1 MFDDIAKN
9 PDKMS
14 TRICHQDLHEIIDTL
29 ELSSDTNRKI
39 LKSRFFNE
47 VRYYDARRDRVKKY
61 YNAFRFIVTTGSIL
75 LPAILSIG
83 QMDPDKLPA
92 NFDQISYW
100 SSWGI
105 SLTVTACNGFI
116 QLFSLDKK
124 YYDYAITSEQL
135 KTEGWQFFQL
145 SGKYVEFPNHEA
157 AYRFFCKAIESIKRK
172 QIEKEFSG
180 KGDDNKK
187 PFDFSKELTKQFERN
202 IVQMDLQVKN
212 LPKPESILPVPK
224 SIDESVLSML
234 GKIAPEKVQEVANS
248 LKSGTLNNIQA
259 KITDSVRDSVQGT
272 VQEVVQRSSE
282 NVVNDVVNDVS
293 KGVVQDIESA
303 IQTTSSPIKESIDEG
318 EPTPKP

>member
-14 TRICHQDLHEIIDTL
+14 TRICHQDIHEIIDTL

-83 QMDPDKLPA
+83 QMDPEKLPT
-92 NFDQISYW
+92 NFDQFSYW
-100 SSWGI
+100 SSWAI

-145 SGKYVEFPNHEA
+145 SGKYVEFPDHEA

-187 PFDFSKELTKQFERN
+187 PFDFSKELSKQFERN
-202 IVQMDLQVKN
+202 QLQTELKLKN
-212 LPKPESILPVPK
+212 TQPESILPVK
-224 SIDESVLSML
+224 SIDDSVLSML
-234 GKIAPEKVQEVANS
+234 GKIAPEKVQEVAKS
-248 LKSGTLNNIQA
+248 LTGVSQMVERVS
-259 KITDSVRDSVQGT
+259 DT
-272 VQEVVQRSSE
+272 VS
-282 NVVNDVVNDVS
+282 DTVS
-293 KGVVQDIESA
+293 DIESA
-303 IQTTSSPIKESIDEG
+303 KETLQDKVKDVVTDIVQVDEG
-318 EPTPKP
+318 EPKSQKKSQP

>member
-14 TRICHQDLHEIIDTL
+14 TRICHQDIHEIIDTL
-29 ELSSDTNRKI
+29 KLSSDTNRKI

-83 QMDPDKLPA
+83 QMDPEKLPT
-92 NFDQISYW
+92 NFDQFSYW
-100 SSWGI
+100 SSWAI

-145 SGKYVEFPNHEA
+145 SGKYVEFPDHEA

-187 PFDFSKELTKQFERN
+187 PFDFSKELSKQFERN
-202 IVQMDLQVKN
+202 QLQTELKLKN
-212 LPKPESILPVPK
+212 TQPESILPVK
-224 SIDESVLSML
+224 SIDDSVLSML
-234 GKIAPEKVQEVANS
+234 GKIAPEKVQEVAKS
-248 LKSGTLNNIQA
+248 LTGVSQVVERVSDTVSDTVSDIESVKKTVQE
-259 KITDSVRDSVQGT
+259 KTDSVTDAVLDT
-272 VQEVVQRSSE
+272 VQV
-282 NVVNDVVNDVS
+282 
-293 KGVVQDIESA
+293 
-303 IQTTSSPIKESIDEG
+303 DEG
-318 EPTPKP
+318 EPKPKKEPQP

>member
-14 TRICHQDLHEIIDTL
+14 TRICHQDIHEIIDTL
-29 ELSSDTNRKI
+29 NLSSDTNRKI

-75 LPAILSIG
+75 LPAIMSIG
-83 QMDPDKLPA
+83 QMDPEKLPD
-92 NFDQISYW
+92 NFDQFSYW
-100 SSWGI
+100 SSWTI

-145 SGKYVEFPNHEA
+145 SGKYVEFPDHEA
-157 AYRFFCKAIESIKRK
+157 AYRFFCKSIESIKRK

-187 PFDFSKELTKQFERN
+187 PFDFSKELSKQFQRH
-202 IVQMDLQVKN
+202 QLQTELKVKN
-212 LPKPESILPVPK
+212 TQSESILPVK
-224 SIDESVLSML
+224 SIDDSVLSML
-234 GKIAPEKVQEVANS
+234 GKIAPEKVQEVAKQLTGVS
-248 LKSGTLNNIQA
+248 QVVERVSDTVSDIE
-259 KITDSVRDSVQGT
+259 SVKKT
-272 VQEVVQRSSE
+272 VQEKVDSVTDGVLDTVQ
-282 NVVNDVVNDVS
+282 V
-293 KGVVQDIESA
+293 
-303 IQTTSSPIKESIDEG
+303 DEG
-318 EPTPKP
+318 EPKPKKQSQP

>member
-14 TRICHQDLHEIIDTL
+14 TRICHQDIHEIIDTL

-75 LPAILSIG
+75 LPAIMSIG
-83 QMDPDKLPA
+83 QMDPETLPD
-92 NFDQISYW
+92 NFDQLSYW
-100 SSWGI
+100 SSWTI

-145 SGKYVEFPNHEA
+145 SGKYVEFPDHEA
-157 AYRFFCKAIESIKRK
+157 AYRFFCKSIESIKRK

-187 PFDFSKELTKQFERN
+187 PFDFSKELSKQFERH
-202 IVQMDLQVKN
+202 QLQTELNLKN
-212 LPKPESILPVPK
+212 KPESILPVK

-234 GKIAPEKVQEVANS
+234 GKIAPEKVQEVAKS
-248 LKSGTLNNIQA
+248 LTG
-259 KITDSVRDSVQGT
+259 
-272 VQEVVQRSSE
+272 
-282 NVVNDVVNDVS
+282 VS
-293 KGVVQDIESA
+293 QMVERVSDIESA
-303 IQTTSSPIKESIDEG
+303 KETLQDKVKDVVTDIVQVDEG
-318 EPTPKP
+318 EPKSQKKSQP